1 MTEAKPIRHPRRPH
15 RQGRLFP
22 EFTIP
27 PEELAR
33 RKAERDARCNKAR
46 VTFER
51 VRPELIEEH
60 YNWIMIIEP
69 NSGDYFIDPDEQVAE
84 QKARQKYPSGWLVT
98 FRLNETGAVG
108 RI

>member
-15 RQGRLFP
+15 RSGRLFP

-33 RKAERDARCNKAR
+33 RKAERDARCNKAS

-51 VRPELIEEH
+51 VCPELIKEH
-60 YNWIMIIEP
+60 YNWIIIIEP

-108 RI
+108 RM

>member
-1 MTEAKPIRHPRRPH
+1 
-15 RQGRLFP
+15 
-22 EFTIP
+22 
-27 PEELAR
+27 
-33 RKAERDARCNKAR
+33 
-46 VTFER
+46 
-51 VRPELIEEH
+51 
-60 YNWIMIIEP
+60 MIIEP

>member
-1 MTEAKPIRHPRRPH
+1 MTQTPRKIPR

-33 RKAERDARCNKAR
+33 RKAEKDARCQRSR
-46 VTFER
+46 VVFEQ
-51 VRPELIEEH
+51 VRPQLIDDH
-60 YNWIMIIEP
+60 YNWFIIIEP
-69 NSGDYFIDPDEQVAE
+69 NSGSYFIDPDEEVAV

-98 FRLNETGAVG
+98 FRINETGACG
-108 RI
+108 MI

>member
-1 MTEAKPIRHPRRPH
+1 MTEAKPIRHLRRPH

-33 RKAERDARCNKAR
+33 RKTERDARYHKTSI
-46 VTFER
+46 VFER
-51 VRPELIEEH
+51 VCPDLIEEH
-60 YNWIMIIEP
+60 YNWFMIIEP

-98 FRLNETGAVG
+98 FRLNETGACG